1 MPTGTISSSINVG
14 GISMSSLVTRTKD
27 GQIGHEVAMV
37 AADDGVQL
45 GFVGVNEVTVTLA
58 AGNLV
63 GDGDTV
69 DVFWDVSGVMYVKY
83 GVTVALVGQVA
94 TLTGGAGDDY
104 VTGEGTLAMNIAEQ
118 ITVDTDFVGNE
129 VEMIATASDKN
140 SHVSFIESGPAVI
153 TGIKIVASEFWNWVK
168 NGEYTNPLAGKTVI
182 ELKVTNGDPDAA
194 ATLKVGVLY
203 NSA

>member
-1 MPTGTISSSINVG
+1 MPKGTISKSMNVG
-14 GISMSSLVTRTKD
+14 GIGMSGSATRTKD

-45 GFVGVNEVTVTLA
+45 AFTNASEVTVTLA
-58 AGNLV
+58 TGNLV
-63 GDGDTV
+63 GAGDVV
-69 DVFWDVSGVMYVKY
+69 DVYWHVDDVMYVKY
-83 GVTVALVGQVA
+83 GVDVAKAGQVV

-129 VEMIATASDKN
+129 VEMLAAFSDYN
-140 SHVSFIESGPAVI
+140 SHFSFIEAGPAVI
-153 TGIKIVASEFWNWVK
+153 DAIKLLAIEGWDWIK
-168 NGEYTNPLAGKTVI
+168 GGEVTNPLTDATVI
-182 ELKVTNGDPDAA
+182 ELKVTNGDPDNA
-194 ATLKVGVLY
+194 ATFKFGVLY